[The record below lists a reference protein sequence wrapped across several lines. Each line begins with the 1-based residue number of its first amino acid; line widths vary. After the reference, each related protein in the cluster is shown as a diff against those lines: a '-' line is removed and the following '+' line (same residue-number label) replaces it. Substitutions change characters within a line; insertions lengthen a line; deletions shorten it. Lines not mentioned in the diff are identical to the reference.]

1 MKESWPLP
9 DHLLQIFTSWNWVC
23 IAYLSGIG
31 SAFLTFSSSSAIR
44 SNFHWRRLERTRSHV
59 NVLDI
64 SSYLYCQTPR
74 QKVEIGAITN
84 IAPATFESIQ
94 LSLATPLGTCSY
106 CK

>member
-1 MKESWPLP
+1 MRELELGMYRLLEWYWISFPNFLIKFCYQVKFPLAP
-9 DHLLQIFTSWNWVC
+9 PGKNSKPSLL
-23 IAYLSGIG
+23 
-31 SAFLTFSSSSAIR
+31 FS
-44 SNFHWRRLERTRSHV
+44 
-59 NVLDI
+59 VLDI

>member
-1 MKESWPLP
+1 MRELELGMYRLLEWYWISFPNFLVKFCYQVKFPLATP
-9 DHLLQIFTSWNWVC
+9 GKNSEPCLVSKDV
-23 IAYLSGIG
+23 
-31 SAFLTFSSSSAIR
+31 
-44 SNFHWRRLERTRSHV
+44 
-59 NVLDI
+59 